1 MRIGSAHYA
10 HIRDAI
16 NALDRDKIT
25 AHKEALRGDGRVK
38 DLEMRF
44 RWDLLWASGLSR
56 WISDTL
62 YPTGV
67 NDDHIDTALRKVVRE
82 LGL

>member
-10 HIRDAI
+10 HIHDAI
-16 NALDRDKIT
+16 NALDRDKIA

-44 RWDLLWASGLSR
+44 RWDLLWASGLSP
-56 WISDTL
+56 WMSAVL